1 MLLTLLAIHKLLAE
15 PGPCAEA
22 ELPKSPTSRIKSNA
36 SQSSAWPLGLPHL
49 TAFPTSLSRELD
61 LPHGGNHMHLT
72 LAREI
77 PSYLVFLKIKGP
89 D

>member
-15 PGPCAEA
+15 LGPCAEA

-36 SQSSAWPLGLPHL
+36 SQSSAWPLGLSHL

-72 LAREI
+72 LAR
-77 PSYLVFLKIKGP
+77 
-89 D
+89 